1 MNTLLINGVAVASP
15 VSGSWDD
22 SSIATS
28 ESGRDSGA
36 NMNLDI
42 VTEKKNFPYTWGY
55 LTAAET
61 STLLKAVK
69 KNGIGDIDIT
79 VHDPENNTM
88 KTYNCYAGDRHVPI
102 GVVVDDEIYYNGI
115 SITFIEN

>member
-22 SSIATS
+22 ASIATP

-42 VTEKKNFPYTWGY
+42 IDEKKNFPYTWGW
-55 LTAAET
+55 LSASET
-61 STLLKAVK
+61 SILLKAVK
-69 KNGIGDIDIT
+69 QKGIGDIDIT
-79 VHDPENNTM
+79 VHDPENNIM
-88 KTYNCYAGDRHVPI
+88 KTYNCYAGDRHVPT
-102 GVVVDDEIYYNGI
+102 GMLLDDGIYYNGI

>member
-1 MNTLLINGVAVASP
+1 MNVLEINGVVVASP

-22 SSIATS
+22 ATLATP
-28 ESGRDSGA
+28 ESGRDDGA

-42 VTEKKNFPYTWGY
+42 IDEKKTHPYAWGW
-55 LTAAET
+55 LTARET

-69 KNGIGDIDIT
+69 MKGIGDIDIT
-79 VHDPENNTM
+79 VHDPEENAM

-102 GVVVDDEIYYNGI
+102 GTILEDGIYYNGI
-115 SITFIEN
+115 TITFIEN